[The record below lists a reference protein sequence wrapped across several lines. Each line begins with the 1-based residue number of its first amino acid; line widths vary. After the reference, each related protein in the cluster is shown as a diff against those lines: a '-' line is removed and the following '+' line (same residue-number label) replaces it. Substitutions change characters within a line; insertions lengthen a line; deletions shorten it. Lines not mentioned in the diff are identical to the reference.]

1 MNPKILILQV
11 FEQIYSYN
19 IFVHDEAEDDNN
31 DGQVRDQANVIKHQR
46 YATRLYLGF
55 FIGVSGFWKAC
66 YQLDALFK
74 STLDCLY
81 DADCLVLF
89 SDYFPSLNNM
99 NLTSSILS
107 SSPKNVSVENRLS
120 YLFVDEWSTKINYS
134 KYVEDCAP
142 LFCTYAITD
151 QINFSYTITLLLSL
165 YGGLVIMLRFIAA
178 SVVNIA
184 AKTKFRLPNINAD
197 FAYFVERARKFG
209 VWLKQ
214 LNLFS
219 EVDFNGQ
226 LNAMFTQFYQS
237 AVVDFYHLIDLVLL
251 ITQVDQP
258 YAGIRYVSAFNTRNA
273 IIIIRTMINETNGH
287 VSLRGDF
294 LLPGLQ
300 NITSYFLYGDS
311 SVNPDIYCTC
321 ATDLNCRQPAQLYEC
336 HMTYDDVYFVPV
348 YAVPENPYAHYV
360 GMHQFQFQPIP
371 IPILELELV
380 GIGRIG
386 IGIGWN
392 WLGLELELVG
402 IGWNWNWNWSE
413 LVKNWLELE
422 LVRIG

>member
-46 YATRLYLGF
+46 YATRLYLGL

-151 QINFSYTITLLLSL
+151 QTNFSYTITLLLSL

-184 AKTKFRLPNINAD
+184 AKTKFRLPNINTD
-197 FAYFVERARKFG
+197 FAYFVERGRKFG
-209 VWLKQ
+209 
-214 LNLFS
+214 
-219 EVDFNGQ
+219 
-226 LNAMFTQFYQS
+226 
-237 AVVDFYHLIDLVLL
+237 
-251 ITQVDQP
+251 
-258 YAGIRYVSAFNTRNA
+258 
-273 IIIIRTMINETNGH
+273 
-287 VSLRGDF
+287 GDF

-348 YAVPENPYAHYV
+348 YAVPGSVLGCFN
-360 GMHQFQFQPIP
+360 IDSLLSST
-371 IPILELELV
+371 LECLYSDSDCLSMV
-380 GIGRIG
+380 LYYTSY
-386 IGIGWN
+386 N
-392 WLGLELELVG
+392 
-402 IGWNWNWNWSE
+402 SE
-413 LVKNWLELE
+413 L
-422 LVRIG
+422 